1 MRKSAWAALWL
12 ILIVMAEGGGQSGAP
27 AAPVTPGEGIT
38 VALRGGATMEMVSIP
53 AGTFRMGSLSSE
65 PGRNADE
72 DLHEV
77 VIPRKFYMGKYEITQ
92 RQWESVMGTRPWA
105 GKKYVQENPDH
116 PAVYVSWDDAQEF
129 LKKLNERAPLY
140 RLPTEA
146 EWEYACRAG
155 TGTRWVSGDDEA
167 RLGKYAWYY
176 GNIEE
181 RHARAVG
188 MKLPNPWGLCD
199 THGNVWEWVQ
209 DSYVPYPGGHLPEP
223 SSDPDRVD
231 RGGSFYDPARRLRS
245 AYRNHDAPSC
255 RSADMGL
262 RLVRQER

>member
-1 MRKSAWAALWL
+1 MRKWVWAALWL
-12 ILIVMAEGGGQSGAP
+12 TLIAESGGQSSAP
-27 AAPVTPGEGIT
+27 APPILPGGSIT
-38 VALRGGATMEMVSIP
+38 VTLRGGATMEMVLIP
-53 AGTFRMGSLSSE
+53 AGTFIMGSPSSE

-72 DLHEV
+72 DPQREV
-77 VIPRKFYMGKYEITQ
+77 TIPQFYMGKYEVTQ

-105 GKKYVQENPDH
+105 GRNYVQENPDH

-129 LKKLNERAPLY
+129 LKRLNGRGPVY

-155 TGTRWVSGDDEA
+155 ARTRWSFGDDEDG
-167 RLGKYAWYY
+167 LGKYAWYR
-176 GNIEE
+176 GNLKE
-181 RHARAVG
+181 RYAHAVG

-209 DSYVPYPGGHLPEP
+209 DSYVPYPGGHLPKP

-231 RGGSFYDPARRLRS
+231 RGGSFYDPARCLRS
-245 AYRNHDAPSC
+245 AYRNHDAPSS
-255 RSADMGL
+255 RSADLGL
-262 RLVRQER
+262 RLLRACR